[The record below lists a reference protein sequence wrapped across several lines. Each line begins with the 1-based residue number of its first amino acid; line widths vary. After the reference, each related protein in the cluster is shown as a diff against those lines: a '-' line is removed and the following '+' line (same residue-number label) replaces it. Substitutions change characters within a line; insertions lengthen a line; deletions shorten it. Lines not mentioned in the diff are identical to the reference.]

1 MNYKILTI
9 LTIAILFITSN
20 IYSEDINMEHY
31 YNNLDDAKDKFLDNL
46 DNLPN
51 SIKNSIDKE
60 KIRFEVTGDNGINYV
75 VVWEKAKEGYRFTK
89 DNIED
94 YSMKIKVAEE
104 KLNDIANS
112 ENIVKEISEAIKDKS
127 MELEGRGFW
136 SKLKLTI
143 SKLALKVA
151 GWFT

>member
-1 MNYKILTI
+1 
-9 LTIAILFITSN
+9 
-20 IYSEDINMEHY
+20 
-31 YNNLDDAKDKFLDNL
+31 
-46 DNLPN
+46 
-51 SIKNSIDKE
+51 
-60 KIRFEVTGDNGINYV
+60 
-75 VVWEKAKEGYRFTK
+75 
-89 DNIED
+89 
-94 YSMKIKVAEE
+94 MKIKVAEE